1 MKNAIFLSASVP
13 DPLRSPEYAATADS
27 VAIVAA
33 VTALIH
39 VTLGRRP
46 LVWGGHPAITPM
58 ILVAAES
65 LGVEY
70 GDWVKLY
77 QSRYFEDEFPEDNEK
92 FNNVVYTPRKSD
104 LQQSLLH
111 MREQMFARES
121 YSAAVFIGGMEG
133 VVDEFSLF
141 SKYHPEA
148 KIIPI
153 VSSGGAARK
162 MAELLPCGQL
172 NQDLTLDL
180 DYIALLHRHLDI
192 SNKEKRY
199 RKIKEQPRHLE
210 RRMWIKSK
218 PRRDPDFGPDIG

>member
-1 MKNAIFLSASVP
+1 MKNAIFLSASIP

-58 ILVAAES
+58 IFVAAES

-77 QSRYFEDEFPEDNEK
+77 QSNHFVDEFPEDNEK
-92 FNNVVYTPRKSD
+92 FNNVVYVPAKEN

-133 VVDEFSLF
+133 IVDEFDLF
-141 SKYHPEA
+141 SKYHPKA

-153 VSSGGAARK
+153 ASSGGAARK
-162 MAELLPCGQL
+162 VAERLPREQL
-172 NQDLTLDL
+172 NQDLALDL
-180 DYIALLHRHLDI
+180 DYVALLHRHLDI

-199 RKIKEQPRHLE
+199 RNIKDQPRHLE
-210 RRMWIKSK
+210 RRMWRKSD
-218 PRRDPDFGPDIG
+218 PRRDPEPGPGMG